1 MQGVSHNKESCFKYS
16 VIECVPAMIP
26 VTIKQKVVTDNIF
39 HPLLSEIGIFAE
51 RPSRWMLLYVQE
63 ERETNNCYHK
73 ILYVVP
79 LLVLS
84 SVLHLHALE
93 SLLNQGI
100 HNMMA

>member
-1 MQGVSHNKESCFKYS
+1 MGNL
-16 VIECVPAMIP
+16 IECVPAMIP
-26 VTIKQKVVTDNIF
+26 VKQQVATDNIF
-39 HPLLSEIGIFAE
+39 HLLLSEIGIFAE

-63 ERETNNCYHK
+63 EMETNNCYHR

-79 LLVLS
+79 ALVLS

-100 HNMMA
+100 HTMMASIAGSK